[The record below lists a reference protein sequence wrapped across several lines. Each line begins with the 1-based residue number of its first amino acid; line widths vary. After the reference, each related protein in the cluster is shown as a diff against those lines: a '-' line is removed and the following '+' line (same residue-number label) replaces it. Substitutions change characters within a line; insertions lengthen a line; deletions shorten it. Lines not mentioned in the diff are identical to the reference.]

1 MQGLSPVFRIACG
14 MFDPK
19 GFNLKFVQKKPTTMG
34 KFVVVCFTLLISVLQ
49 INAQRKNVY
58 GNVYAFKNLALNNI
72 KVSSAKS
79 KTTTQT
85 DSLGNFRIVCEME
98 DKLEFTGFG
107 FQKKVIK
114 LEKQQNNTNVKL
126 IFKGGNKNIDL
137 AVENGHVSKENLE
150 SSIELYPDQN
160 FEYYNYADIF
170 TAISRIYAGND
181 NIKVTG
187 KDVYV
192 RKEKSTFS
200 AVPALFMVN
209 GKLALEISDILTSEI
224 ESIEI
229 IPDGSSKYGTRA
241 ANGVVLV
248 TTIQN
253 K

>member
-1 MQGLSPVFRIACG
+1 MS
-14 MFDPK
+14 
-19 GFNLKFVQKKPTTMG
+19 KFVI
-34 KFVVVCFTLLISVLQ
+34 VCFTLLISVFQ
-49 INAQRKNVY
+49 VNAQNKNVY
-58 GNVYAFKNLALNNI
+58 GNVFAFKGLALNNI
-72 KVSSAKS
+72 QVSSAKS

-114 LEKQQNNTNVKL
+114 LEKPQNNIKVKI
-126 IFKGGNKNIDL
+126 IFKGGNKNVAV

-150 SSIELYPDQN
+150 KSIEQYPDQN

-170 TAISRIYAGND
+170 TAISRIYVGND
-181 NIKVTG
+181 NIRVAG
-187 KDVYV
+187 KEVYV

-200 AVPALFMVN
+200 AVPAIFIVN
-209 GKLALEISDILTSEI
+209 GRMALEIGDILTGNI

-229 IPDGSSKYGTRA
+229 IPDGSSKYGPGA

-248 TTIQN
+248 TTFQN

>member
-1 MQGLSPVFRIACG
+1 MS
-14 MFDPK
+14 
-19 GFNLKFVQKKPTTMG
+19 KFVI
-34 KFVVVCFTLLISVLQ
+34 VCFTLLISVFQ
-49 INAQRKNVY
+49 VNAQNKNVY
-58 GNVYAFKNLALNNI
+58 GNVFAFKGLALNNI
-72 KVSSAKS
+72 QVSSTKS

-114 LEKQQNNTNVKL
+114 LEKPQNNIKVKI
-126 IFKGGNKNIDL
+126 IFKGGNKNVAV

-150 SSIELYPDQN
+150 KSIEQYPDQN

-170 TAISRIYAGND
+170 TAISRIYVGND
-181 NIKVTG
+181 NIRVAG
-187 KDVYV
+187 KEVYV

-200 AVPALFMVN
+200 AVPAIFIVN
-209 GKLALEISDILTSEI
+209 GRMALEIGDILTGNI

-229 IPDGSSKYGTRA
+229 IPDGSSKYGPGA

-248 TTIQN
+248 TTFQS

>member
-1 MQGLSPVFRIACG
+1 MS
-14 MFDPK
+14 
-19 GFNLKFVQKKPTTMG
+19 KFVI
-34 KFVVVCFTLLISVLQ
+34 VCFTLLISVFQ
-49 INAQRKNVY
+49 VNAQNKNVY
-58 GNVYAFKNLALNNI
+58 GNVFAFKGLALNNI
-72 KVSSAKS
+72 QVSSAKS

-114 LEKQQNNTNVKL
+114 LEKPQNNIKVKM
-126 IFKGGNKNIDL
+126 IFKGGNKNVAV

-150 SSIELYPDQN
+150 SSIEQYPDQN

-170 TAISRIYAGND
+170 TAISRIYVGND
-181 NIKVTG
+181 NIRVAG
-187 KDVYV
+187 KEVYV

-200 AVPALFMVN
+200 AVPAIFIVN
-209 GKLALEISDILTSEI
+209 GRMALEIGDILTGNI

-229 IPDGSSKYGTRA
+229 IPDGSSKYGPGA

-248 TTIQN
+248 TTFQN

>member
-1 MQGLSPVFRIACG
+1 MS
-14 MFDPK
+14 
-19 GFNLKFVQKKPTTMG
+19 KFVI
-34 KFVVVCFTLLISVLQ
+34 VCFTLLISVFQ
-49 INAQRKNVY
+49 VNAQNKNVY
-58 GNVYAFKNLALNNI
+58 GNIFAFKGLALNNI
-72 KVSSAKS
+72 QVSSAKS

-114 LEKQQNNTNVKL
+114 LEKPQNNIKVKI
-126 IFKGGNKNIDL
+126 IFKGGNKNVAV

-150 SSIELYPDQN
+150 KSIEQYPDQN

-170 TAISRIYAGND
+170 TAISRIYVGND
-181 NIKVTG
+181 NIRVAG
-187 KDVYV
+187 NEVYV

-200 AVPALFMVN
+200 AVPAIFIVN
-209 GKLALEISDILTSEI
+209 GRMALEIGDILTGNI

-229 IPDGSSKYGTRA
+229 IPDGSSKYGPGA

-248 TTIQN
+248 TTFQN

>member
-1 MQGLSPVFRIACG
+1 MS
-14 MFDPK
+14 
-19 GFNLKFVQKKPTTMG
+19 KFVI
-34 KFVVVCFTLLISVLQ
+34 VCFTLLISVFQ
-49 INAQRKNVY
+49 VNAQRKNVY
-58 GNVYAFKNLALNNI
+58 GNVFAFKNIVLSNI
-72 KVSSAKS
+72 QVSSVKS
-79 KTTTQT
+79 KTTAQT

-98 DKLEFTGFG
+98 DKIELTGFG
-107 FQKKVIK
+107 FQKKVVK
-114 LEKQQNNTNVKL
+114 LEKQQNNIKVKL

-150 SSIELYPDQN
+150 KSIELYPDQN

-181 NIKVTG
+181 NIKVAG
-187 KDVYV
+187 KEVFV
-192 RKEKSTFS
+192 RKEAGTFS

-209 GKLALEISDILTSEI
+209 GRRAIEISDILTSEI

-229 IPDGSSKYGTRA
+229 IPDGSSKYGPGA

-248 TTIQN
+248 TTVQN

>member
-1 MQGLSPVFRIACG
+1 MS
-14 MFDPK
+14 
-19 GFNLKFVQKKPTTMG
+19 

-49 INAQRKNVY
+49 VNAQRKNVY
-58 GNVYAFKNLALNNI
+58 GTVFAFKSLALNNI
-72 KVSSAKS
+72 QVSSAKS

-114 LEKQQNNTNVKL
+114 LEKPQNNIKVKM
-126 IFKGGNKNIDL
+126 IFKGGNKNIAV
-137 AVENGHVSKENLE
+137 AVENSHVSKENLE

-181 NIKVTG
+181 NIKVSG
-187 KDVYV
+187 KEVFV
-192 RKEKSTFS
+192 RKEAGTFS

-209 GKLALEISDILTSEI
+209 GRRAIEISDILTSEI

-229 IPDGSSKYGTRA
+229 IPDGSSKYGPGA

>member
-1 MQGLSPVFRIACG
+1 MS
-14 MFDPK
+14 
-19 GFNLKFVQKKPTTMG
+19 

-58 GNVYAFKNLALNNI
+58 GNVFAFKNLALNNI
-72 KVSSAKS
+72 QVSSAKS

-85 DSLGNFRIVCEME
+85 DSLGNFRIVCESE
-98 DKLEFTGFG
+98 DKLELTGFG

-114 LEKQQNNTNVKL
+114 LEKPQNNVKVKM
-126 IFKGGNKNIDL
+126 IFKGGNRNIDL
-137 AVENGHVSKENLE
+137 AVENGHVSKESLE
-150 SSIELYPDQN
+150 SSIELYPEQN

-187 KDVYV
+187 KDVFV

-200 AVPALFMVN
+200 AVPAIFMVN
-209 GKLALEISDILTSEI
+209 GKLALEISDILTSDI
-224 ESIEI
+224 KSIEI

-248 TTIQN
+248 TTFQN
-253 K
+253 N

>member
-1 MQGLSPVFRIACG
+1 MS
-14 MFDPK
+14 
-19 GFNLKFVQKKPTTMG
+19 KFVI
-34 KFVVVCFTLLISVLQ
+34 VCFTLLISVFQ
-49 INAQRKNVY
+49 VNAQNKNVY
-58 GNVYAFKNLALNNI
+58 GNVFAFKGLALNNI
-72 KVSSAKS
+72 QVSSTKS

-114 LEKQQNNTNVKL
+114 LEKPQNNIKVKI
-126 IFKGGNKNIDL
+126 IFKGGNKNVAV

-150 SSIELYPDQN
+150 SSIEQYPDQN

-170 TAISRIYAGND
+170 TAISRIYVGND
-181 NIKVTG
+181 NIRVAG
-187 KDVYV
+187 KEVYV

-200 AVPALFMVN
+200 AVPAIFIVN
-209 GKLALEISDILTSEI
+209 GRMALEIGDILTGNI

-229 IPDGSSKYGTRA
+229 IPDGSSKYGPGA

-248 TTIQN
+248 TTFQN

>member
-1 MQGLSPVFRIACG
+1 MS
-14 MFDPK
+14 
-19 GFNLKFVQKKPTTMG
+19 KFVI
-34 KFVVVCFTLLISVLQ
+34 VCFTLLISVFQ
-49 INAQRKNVY
+49 VNAQNKNVY
-58 GNVYAFKNLALNNI
+58 GNVFAFKGLALNNI
-72 KVSSAKS
+72 QVSSAKS

-114 LEKQQNNTNVKL
+114 LEKPQNNIKVKM
-126 IFKGGNKNIDL
+126 IFKGGNKNVAV

-150 SSIELYPDQN
+150 KSIEQYPDQN

-170 TAISRIYAGND
+170 TAISRIYVGND
-181 NIKVTG
+181 NIRVAG
-187 KDVYV
+187 NEVYV

-200 AVPALFMVN
+200 AVPAIFIVN
-209 GKLALEISDILTSEI
+209 GKLALEIGDILTGNI

-229 IPDGSSKYGTRA
+229 IPDGSSKYGPGA
-241 ANGVVLV
+241 ANGVVFV

>member
-1 MQGLSPVFRIACG
+1 MS
-14 MFDPK
+14 
-19 GFNLKFVQKKPTTMG
+19 
-34 KFVVVCFTLLISVLQ
+34 KFVVVCFTLLISVFQ
-49 INAQRKNVY
+49 VNAQRKNVY
-58 GNVYAFKNLALNNI
+58 GTVFAFKDLALNNI
-72 KVSSAKS
+72 QVSTSKS

-114 LEKQQNNTNVKL
+114 LEKPQSNVKVKM
-126 IFKGGNKNIDL
+126 IFKGGNKNI
-137 AVENGHVSKENLE
+137 AVAVDNGHVSKENLE

-181 NIKVTG
+181 NIRVAG
-187 KDVYV
+187 KEVFV
-192 RKEKSTFS
+192 RKEAGTFS

-209 GKLALEISDILTSEI
+209 GRRAIEISDILTSEI

-229 IPDGSSKYGTRA
+229 IPDGSSKYGPGA

-253 K
+253 R

>member
-1 MQGLSPVFRIACG
+1 MS
-14 MFDPK
+14 
-19 GFNLKFVQKKPTTMG
+19 KFVI
-34 KFVVVCFTLLISVLQ
+34 VCFTLLISVFQ
-49 INAQRKNVY
+49 VNAQRKNVY
-58 GNVYAFKNLALNNI
+58 GNVFAFKGLALNNI
-72 KVSSAKS
+72 QVSSAKS

-85 DSLGNFRIVCEME
+85 DSLGNFRIVCEMA

-114 LEKQQNNTNVKL
+114 LEKPQNNIKVKM
-126 IFKGGNKNIDL
+126 IFKGGNKNVAV

-150 SSIELYPDQN
+150 NSIELYPDQN

-170 TAISRIYAGND
+170 TAISRIYVGND
-181 NIKVTG
+181 NIRVAG
-187 KDVYV
+187 NEVYV

-200 AVPALFMVN
+200 AVPAIFIVN
-209 GKLALEISDILTSEI
+209 GKLALEIGDILTSNI

-229 IPDGSSKYGTRA
+229 IPDGSSKYGPGA

-248 TTIQN
+248 TTVQN

>member
-1 MQGLSPVFRIACG
+1 MS
-14 MFDPK
+14 
-19 GFNLKFVQKKPTTMG
+19 KFVI
-34 KFVVVCFTLLISVLQ
+34 VCFTLLISAFQV
-49 INAQRKNVY
+49 NAQRKNVY
-58 GNVYAFKNLALNNI
+58 GNVFAFKNVVLSNI
-72 KVSSAKS
+72 QVSSVKS
-79 KTTTQT
+79 KTTAQT

-98 DKLEFTGFG
+98 DKIELTGFG
-107 FQKKVIK
+107 FQKKVVK
-114 LEKQQNNTNVKL
+114 LEKQQNNIKVKL

-150 SSIELYPDQN
+150 KSIELYPDQN

-181 NIKVTG
+181 NIKVAG
-187 KDVYV
+187 KEVFV
-192 RKEKSTFS
+192 RKEAGTFS

-209 GKLALEISDILTSEI
+209 GRRAIEISDILTSEI

-229 IPDGSSKYGTRA
+229 IPDGSSKYGPGA

-248 TTIQN
+248 TTVQN

>member
-1 MQGLSPVFRIACG
+1 MS
-14 MFDPK
+14 
-19 GFNLKFVQKKPTTMG
+19 KFVIA
-34 KFVVVCFTLLISVLQ
+34 CFTLLISVFQ
-49 INAQRKNVY
+49 VNAQNKNVY
-58 GNVYAFKNLALNNI
+58 GNVFAFKGLALNNI
-72 KVSSAKS
+72 QVSSAKS

-114 LEKQQNNTNVKL
+114 LEKPQNNIKVKI
-126 IFKGGNKNIDL
+126 IFKGGNKNVAV

-150 SSIELYPDQN
+150 SSIEQYPDQN

-170 TAISRIYAGND
+170 TAISRIYVGND
-181 NIKVTG
+181 NIRVAG
-187 KDVYV
+187 NEVYV

-200 AVPALFMVN
+200 AVPAIFIVN
-209 GKLALEISDILTSEI
+209 GRMALEIGDILTGNI

-229 IPDGSSKYGTRA
+229 IPDGSSKYGPGA

-248 TTIQN
+248 TTFQN

>member
-1 MQGLSPVFRIACG
+1 M
-14 MFDPK
+14 
-19 GFNLKFVQKKPTTMG
+19 N
-34 KFVVVCFTLLISVLQ
+34 KFVVVCFTLLISAFQV
-49 INAQRKNVY
+49 NAQRKNVY
-58 GNVYAFKNLALNNI
+58 GTVFAFKEVALNNI
-72 KVSSAKS
+72 QVSSAKS
-79 KTTTQT
+79 KTTAQT

-114 LEKQQNNTNVKL
+114 LEKPQNNIKVKM
-126 IFKGGNKNIDL
+126 IFKGGNKNIAV

-150 SSIELYPDQN
+150 NSIKNYPDQN

-181 NIKVTG
+181 NIRVIG
-187 KDVYV
+187 KEVFV
-192 RKEKSTFS
+192 RKEASTFS

-209 GKLALEISDILTSEI
+209 GRRALEISDILTSEI
-224 ESIEI
+224 QSIEI
-229 IPDGSSKYGTRA
+229 IPDGSSKYGPGA

-248 TTIQN
+248 TTVQN

>member
-1 MQGLSPVFRIACG
+1 MS
-14 MFDPK
+14 
-19 GFNLKFVQKKPTTMG
+19 KFVI
-34 KFVVVCFTLLISVLQ
+34 VCFTLLISAFQV
-49 INAQRKNVY
+49 NAQRKNVY
-58 GNVYAFKNLALNNI
+58 GNVFAFKNVVLSNI
-72 KVSSAKS
+72 QVSSVKS
-79 KTTTQT
+79 KTTAQT

-98 DKLEFTGFG
+98 DKIELTGFG
-107 FQKKVIK
+107 FQKKVVK
-114 LEKQQNNTNVKL
+114 LEKSQNNIKVKM

-150 SSIELYPDQN
+150 KSIELYPDQN

-181 NIKVTG
+181 NIKVAG
-187 KDVYV
+187 KEVFV
-192 RKEKSTFS
+192 RKEAGTFS

-209 GKLALEISDILTSEI
+209 GRRAIEISDILTSEI

-229 IPDGSSKYGTRA
+229 IPDGSSKYGPGA

-248 TTIQN
+248 TTVQN

>member
-1 MQGLSPVFRIACG
+1 MS
-14 MFDPK
+14 
-19 GFNLKFVQKKPTTMG
+19 KFVI
-34 KFVVVCFTLLISVLQ
+34 VCFTLLISVFQ
-49 INAQRKNVY
+49 VNAQRKNVY
-58 GNVYAFKNLALNNI
+58 GNVFAFKNVVLSNI
-72 KVSSAKS
+72 QVSSVKS
-79 KTTTQT
+79 KTTAQT

-98 DKLEFTGFG
+98 DKIELTGFG
-107 FQKKVIK
+107 FQKKVVK
-114 LEKQQNNTNVKL
+114 LEKQQNNIKVKL

-150 SSIELYPDQN
+150 KSIELYPDQN

-181 NIKVTG
+181 NIKVAG
-187 KDVYV
+187 KEVFV
-192 RKEKSTFS
+192 RKEASTFS

-209 GKLALEISDILTSEI
+209 GRRAIEISDILTSEI

-229 IPDGSSKYGTRA
+229 IPDGSSKYGPGA

-248 TTIQN
+248 TTVQN

>member
-1 MQGLSPVFRIACG
+1 MS
-14 MFDPK
+14 
-19 GFNLKFVQKKPTTMG
+19 KFVI
-34 KFVVVCFTLLISVLQ
+34 VCFTLFITVFQ
-49 INAQRKNVY
+49 VNAQRKNVY
-58 GNVYAFKNLALNNI
+58 GNAFAFKNLALNNI
-72 KVSSAKS
+72 QVTSAKT

-85 DSLGNFRIVCEME
+85 DSLGNFRIVCESE
-98 DKLEFTGFG
+98 DKIEFTGFG

-114 LEKQQNNTNVKL
+114 LEKQQNNVKVKM

-137 AVENGHVSKENLE
+137 AVENGHVSKENLDN
-150 SSIELYPDQN
+150 SIALHPDQN

-181 NIKVTG
+181 NIRATDKE
-187 KDVYV
+187 VYV

-200 AVPALFMVN
+200 AVPAIFIVN
-209 GKLALEISDILTSEI
+209 GKLALEISDILTGNI

-229 IPDGSSKYGTRA
+229 IPDGSSKYGPGA